1 GELGDVRDEVYGLRS
16 MVKLL
21 LQRSDPEMRPEEVE
35 AMLQNAH
42 HSPIDANSGHGSNH
56 GPNMNMVRY

>member
-1 GELGDVRDEVYGLRS
+1 GELGDVRDEVHGLRS

-56 GPNMNMVRY
+56 GPNMNM